1 MQDLEKQIRDL
12 FIPLIEGIN
21 KILEKKAE
29 KNEKKPLTGSE
40 DLPDNEMYTGVKDF
54 IKQKKENP
62 LNGKEI

>member
-1 MQDLEKQIRDL
+1 MQDLDQKIRDL

-62 LNGKEI
+62 LSGKEI

>member
-1 MQDLEKQIRDL
+1 MQDLDQKIRDL

-40 DLPDNEMYTGVKDF
+40 DLPDDEMYTGVKDF
-54 IKQKKENP
+54 INQKKENP
-62 LNGKEI
+62 LSGKEI